1 MLRTIILET
10 RKIFYNFIIGRENS
24 PCNGANHF
32 CENHQIMKKT
42 LVQMPK
48 SGETLQNIP
57 LGDLTSRRKIG
68 IFLREETLSDNGS
81 PKSACGIWLSDMI
94 ERKNIL
100 DREGRGVF
108 PVGPQAIP
116 LFDGG
121 RIAWAGI
128 MIPAGCFTGCGRK
141 PPDRQRNP
149 RLLPDLPYRRRPGR
163 MGRHSGLQGHHRCGA
178 VHWTMQKE

>member
-1 MLRTIILET
+1 MET
-10 RKIFYNFIIGRENS
+10 RKIFYNFIIGWENS
-24 PCNGANHF
+24 PCNGAHHF
-32 CENHQIMKKT
+32 CENHQFMKKT
-42 LVQMPK
+42 LVRMPK

-57 LGDLTSRRKIG
+57 PGDLTSRRKIG
-68 IFLREETLSDNGS
+68 TFLREEVLSDNGS
-81 PKSACGIWLSDMI
+81 PESACGIWLSDMI

-128 MIPAGCFTGCGRK
+128 MIPAGCFTGCGR
-141 PPDRQRNP
+141 NEAGS
-149 RLLPDLPYRRRPGR
+149 LLTDSGTPGFFLIFR
-163 MGRHSGLQGHHRCGA
+163 TVDGPGA
-178 VHWTMQKE
+178 WAGILACKGTIDAVRFIGQCKRSE